1 MLRRKTDW
9 EEVQF
14 IKQVPV
20 HSRDGL
26 KRKRKGELVNYN
38 KLSKKSNNDD
48 VVFIKQVLIYPRDRF
63 EKLEAIDGKVK
74 FIKQVPVRLRDRLR
88 KKKIR
93 KMRLLEITL
102 VS

>member
-1 MLRRKTDW
+1 M
-9 EEVQF
+9 F
-14 IKQVPV
+14 
-20 HSRDGL
+20 
-26 KRKRKGELVNYN
+26 NYN